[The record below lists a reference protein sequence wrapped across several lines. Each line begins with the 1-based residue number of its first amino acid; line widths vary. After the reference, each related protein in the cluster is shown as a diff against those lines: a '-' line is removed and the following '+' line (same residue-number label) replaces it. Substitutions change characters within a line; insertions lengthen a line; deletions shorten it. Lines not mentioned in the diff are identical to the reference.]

1 MRSSKSIVI
10 NLGSGDI
17 SQGFPLITAQLWK
30 SDDRFREQYLGSLPP
45 APHLIELYQN
55 WQSIYL
61 NLCDRFQLRTAS
73 QRSAIENISYSTP
86 QAQVEEEEE
95 DDELEILEEGIVNVS
110 EISFE
115 EFSQLFQTKFNDWL
129 KTEGFLNIDRQ
140 MRSQL
145 DKSDE
150 IHLIIET
157 SDELLRRMPWQCWD
171 FLADY
176 AKAEVALAR
185 SEYKRRDSKIVCREK
200 REKVRI
206 LAILGDSHDINLAT
220 EREFLA
226 SIADAEVEFLVNPS
240 RQQFNDRL
248 WDALGW
254 DMLFFAGHSQSE
266 GETGKI
272 YLNED
277 SDNNSLTV
285 KQLKEA
291 LKTAIANGLQ
301 LAFFN
306 SCDGLGLANAIEELN
321 IPVAIVM
328 REPISNYVAQ
338 VFLKN
343 FLEAFALERKS
354 LYLSVQQAR
363 RKLQGLEDNFPGA
376 SWLPVICHNPA
387 TETPT
392 WLGLGGTMPC
402 PYRGLYAFREEDQ
415 ELFFGREQVVSDL
428 TVAVRKKPL
437 VAIVG
442 ASGSGK
448 SSVAFAGL
456 IPRLKSEKL
465 GFATPAIASFRPSK
479 NPFPALANAFISL
492 LTSAKNVC
500 RFSEKDLETTLR
512 SNSSFLQQLVNNF
525 VQQNPS
531 TSIVLIIDQFEE
543 LYTLCPETERQ
554 PFLDVLLQVVKNAA
568 NFTLVLTLRA
578 DFYGHAI
585 AYRPFSDALQG
596 AVYNLGAMNREELQ
610 LAIEAPA
617 RQTQMKLEQGLSEL
631 LVLEMEGQSGSL
643 PLLEFA
649 LTQLWSRQKAGVLT
663 HQAYEAIGGGG
674 QALANH
680 AEAVYAGLRASERM
694 KMQRVFVQLVC
705 CTEETEVTRRL
716 ATRTEVKPENWE
728 LVTRLASSRLV
739 VTDRNQ
745 STSEETVEIVHEALI
760 KSWGRLEQWLLCDR
774 DFRSWQERLRLAIDA
789 WERGDRDAEALLSG
803 KSLAEAE
810 EWQQQRFKDL
820 SKIEQIF
827 IEFSLK
833 LRDARLKQKQQQVA
847 ILRSLLGL
855 ASAAFLL
862 AVGLGWMTFKE
873 SQRATKSQIEAIA
886 TTSESLFTLNQRF
899 NALVKA
905 IEAKQ
910 LLQKLGK
917 VDKKLESRV
926 TTLLTQTIYGADE
939 NNRLPGENAVA
950 FSPNGNFIATSQNA
964 VVKIWKRDGKLY
976 KTLSGHSGKVWSL
989 AFSPDNK
996 LLASASDDRTVKIW
1010 TQGGKLISRLKGHSG
1025 AVLKVAFSPDGQLV
1039 ATASDDSI
1047 VKLWKPNGQLI
1058 RSLKGHRDGSTVW
1071 VVAFSPDG
1079 QMLASAS
1086 DDETIKLWSLA
1097 GKLLGTLRGHGYGFR
1112 DVAFSPD
1119 GQMLASA
1126 SHDKTVK
1133 LWQRSPTGGFTLIKT
1148 FLGSGNTNTGS
1159 VSSVAFSPDG
1169 RTIASATNDTQ
1180 GITIRLGSLE
1190 GSVLKTFNA
1199 HTQRIWD
1206 VEFSPDG
1213 KILASAGGA
1222 EKKVRLWSL
1231 QNPESNTLIDHK
1243 AGVLQAIFSPDGK
1256 MIASGSNDNT
1266 IRLWR
1271 SNGTF
1276 ISTLEG
1282 HTAGVLGVA
1291 FSGDAQIL
1299 ASASW
1304 DNTVKLWQRDRFGH
1318 YALFRTLRGHQ
1329 SAVWKVIFSPDGQF
1343 LASASEDGTV
1353 RLWTRNGQFLKT
1365 LRSHNYKVKS
1375 ISISSDS
1382 KVIAVGSYDGTV
1394 QLWSREGKLL
1404 QSLKGHTQAVAAV
1417 TFSPDGRLIASGGSD
1432 NTIKLWKRE
1441 GTLLK
1446 TLTNHQA
1453 EVKFLAFSPD
1463 SRLLA
1468 SASAD
1473 KTIKLWKRD
1482 GMEINT
1488 LKGHENAVWSVA
1500 FSPDGQKLI
1509 SASEDST
1516 VKLWNLSLAEHPER
1530 LLARGCDWLR
1540 DYLQHSPD
1548 VNKSDRHLCDEV
1560 LTHSPV
1566 QKSN

>member
-1 MRSSKSIVI
+1 MMIPSKSIVI

-17 SQGFPLITAQLWK
+17 CRGFSFVTAQLWTTG
-30 SDDRFREQYLGSLPP
+30 DLFREQYIGSLPP
-45 APHLIELYQN
+45 APHLIELYQT
-55 WQSIYL
+55 WRSIYL
-61 NLCDRFQLRTAS
+61 NLCDRFQLRTSS
-73 QRSAIENISYSTP
+73 QKSTVNSISYYTS
-86 QAQVEEEEE
+86 QAQIEE
-95 DDELEILEEGIVNVS
+95 DDELEILKEGVVNVS

-115 EFSQLFQTKFNDWL
+115 EFSLLFQTKFNDWL
-129 KTEGFLNIDRQ
+129 QTEGFLNIDRQ

-145 DKSDE
+145 DKNDE

-185 SEYKRRDSKIVCREK
+185 SEYKRRDSKTVGRNK

-254 DMLFFAGHSQSE
+254 DILFFAGHSQSE

-272 YLNED
+272 YLNEN

-285 KQLKEA
+285 EQLKEA

-301 LAFFN
+301 LAIFN
-306 SCDGLGLANAIEELN
+306 SCDGLGLANAIEKLN

-343 FLEAFALERKS
+343 FLEAFALEGKS

-363 RKLQGLEDNFPGA
+363 RKLQGLEDDFPGA

-387 TETPT
+387 TEPPT
-392 WLGLGGTMPC
+392 WSGLGGTMPC
-402 PYRGLYAFREEDQ
+402 PYRGLYAFREEDKD
-415 ELFFGREQVVSDL
+415 LFFGREQIVGDL
-428 TVAVRKKPL
+428 TVAVRKNPL

-456 IPRLKSEKL
+456 IPRLKCETV
-465 GFATPAIASFRPSK
+465 GFAPLAIASFRPSK
-479 NPFPALANAFISL
+479 NPFQALANAFISL

-500 RFSEKDLETTLR
+500 KTRERELETKLR
-512 SNSSFLQQLVNNF
+512 SNSSFLQQLVNDF
-525 VQQNPS
+525 VQQNPN

-554 PFLDVLLQVVKNAA
+554 LFLDVLLQVVRNAA
-568 NFTLVLTLRA
+568 NFSLVLTLRA

-617 RQTQMKLEQGLSEL
+617 RQTQMKLEKGLSEL
-631 LVLEMEGQSGSL
+631 LILEMEGQSGSL

-649 LTQLWSRQKAGVLT
+649 LTQLWSRQKEGVLT
-663 HQAYEAIGGGG
+663 HQAYEAIGGVE

-680 AEAVYAGLRASERM
+680 AEAVYAGLRESERM
-694 KMQRVFVQLVC
+694 RMQRVFVQLVC

-716 ATRTEVKPENWE
+716 ATRAEVKPENWE

-739 VTDRNQ
+739 VTDRNE
-745 STSEETVEIVHEALI
+745 STLEETVEIVHEALI

-774 DFRSWQERLRLAIDA
+774 DFRSWQERLRLAMDA
-789 WERGDRDAEALLSG
+789 WERSERDTDALLSG
-803 KSLAEAE
+803 KSLVEAE

-820 SKIEQIF
+820 SKAEQVF
-827 IEFSLK
+827 LESSLK
-833 LRDARLKQKQQQVA
+833 RRDARLKQKQQQVT
-847 ILRSLLGL
+847 ILRSLLGF
-855 ASAAFLL
+855 ASAAFFL

-886 TTSESLFTLNQRF
+886 TTSENLFTLNQRLD
-899 NALVKA
+899 ALVKA

-917 VDKKLESRV
+917 VDEKLESRV

-939 NNRLPGENAVA
+939 NNRLPAENAVA
-950 FSPNGNFIATSQNA
+950 FSPNGNFVATSQTISQIA
-964 VVKIWKRDGKLY
+964 VVKIWKRDGTLW
-976 KTLSGHSGKVWSL
+976 KTLSGHNDRINNL

-1010 TQGGKLISRLKGHSG
+1010 TQGGKLISTLKGHSG
-1025 AVLKVAFSPDGQLV
+1025 IVRSVAFSPDGQLV
-1039 ATASDDSI
+1039 ATASRDGI
-1047 VKLWKPNGQLI
+1047 VKLWKPNGQII
-1058 RSLKGHRDGSTVW
+1058 RTFKGHSGNVW
-1071 VVAFSPDG
+1071 GVEFSPDG

-1086 DDETIKLWSLA
+1086 NDETIKLWSLA
-1097 GKLLGTLRGHGYGFR
+1097 GKLLGTLRGHGHEFR

-1133 LWQRSPTGGFTLIKT
+1133 LWQRSPTRGFAPIKT
-1148 FLGSGNTNTGS
+1148 FRGHTNF
-1159 VSSVAFSPDG
+1159 VLNVAFSPDG
-1169 RTIASATNDTQ
+1169 RTIAS
-1180 GITIRLGSLE
+1180 GSRDNTVKLWNLA
-1190 GSVLKTFNA
+1190 GSALKTFTA
-1199 HTQRIWD
+1199 HTQSISD

-1213 KILASAGGA
+1213 EFLASAGST

-1231 QNPESNTLIDHK
+1231 QNPQSNTLSDHK
-1243 AGVLQAIFSPDGK
+1243 AIVYQAIFSPDGK
-1256 MIASGSNDNT
+1256 TIASGSDDNT
-1266 IRLWR
+1266 IKLWR
-1271 SNGTF
+1271 ANGTL
-1276 ISTLEG
+1276 ISTLKG

-1299 ASASW
+1299 ASADW
-1304 DNTVKLWQRDRFGH
+1304 EGTVKLWQRDRFGH
-1318 YALFRTLRGHQ
+1318 FALFRTLRGHQ
-1329 SAVWKVIFSPDGQF
+1329 DAVGKVIFSPDDQF
-1343 LASASEDGTV
+1343 LLSASKDSV
-1353 RLWTRNGQFLKT
+1353 VKLWTRNGQFLQT
-1365 LRSHNYKVKS
+1365 LRSRNDKVKS

-1382 KVIAVGSYDGTV
+1382 KVIAVGSDDGTV
-1394 QLWSREGKLL
+1394 QLWSREGKFL
-1404 QSLKGHTQAVAAV
+1404 QSLKGHNQAVVVV
-1417 TFSPDGRLIASGGSD
+1417 TFSPDSRLIASGGSD
-1432 NTIKLWKRE
+1432 HTIKLWKRD

-1446 TLTNHQA
+1446 TLSNHQA
-1453 EVKFLAFSPD
+1453 AVKFLAFSPD
-1463 SRLLA
+1463 GRLLA

-1473 KTIKLWKRD
+1473 KTIKLWQRD
-1482 GMEINT
+1482 GTPINT
-1488 LKGHENAVWSVA
+1488 LKGHENAVLSVA

-1516 VKLWNLSLAEHPER
+1516 VKLWNLSLAEHPEP

-1540 DYLQHSPD
+1540 DYLHHSPD

-1560 LTHSPV
+1560 STHSPA
-1566 QKSN
+1566 QKSK